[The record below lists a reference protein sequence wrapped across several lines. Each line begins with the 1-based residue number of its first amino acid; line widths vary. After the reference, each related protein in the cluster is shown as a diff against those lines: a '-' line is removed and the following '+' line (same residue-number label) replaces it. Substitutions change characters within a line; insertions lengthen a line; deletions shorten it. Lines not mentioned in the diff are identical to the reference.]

1 MCIATEKSEEIDQ
14 QSNIDI
20 WKIIWISFWIYRS
33 VENGKRKVKL
43 SDQMKKN
50 ETEKAK
56 IS

>member
-43 SDQMKKN
+43 SDQMKK
-50 ETEKAK
+50 K
-56 IS
+56 